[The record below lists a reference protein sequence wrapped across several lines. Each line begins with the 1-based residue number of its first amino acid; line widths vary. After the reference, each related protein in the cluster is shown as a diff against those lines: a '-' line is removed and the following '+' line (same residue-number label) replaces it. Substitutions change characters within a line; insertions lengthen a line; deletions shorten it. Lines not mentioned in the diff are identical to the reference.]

1 MCSSNKKNH
10 EIRLAG
16 PEHVEQIADL
26 YLRNWREA
34 YKGLLSQDYLDALT
48 MEAICDKWSDYI
60 TQPEHGVFMVME
72 EAEEGKPEKLAGFV
86 GFKPYHRLEN
96 CIYVYSL
103 HVEKHMRG
111 QGIGSALV
119 RKIAEKGCAEGYPRM
134 GVCVVVGN
142 DNARRLYAELGAE
155 HCMFIDD
162 GFAGDPVKSEVMVW
176 DLLHGPMAQNQRLK

>member
-1 MCSSNKKNH
+1 MCSSDKKKL

-16 PEHVEQIADL
+16 PE
-26 YLRNWREA
+26 
-34 YKGLLSQDYLDALT
+34 
-48 MEAICDKWSDYI
+48 
-60 TQPEHGVFMVME
+60 
-72 EAEEGKPEKLAGFV
+72 KLGGIV
-86 GFKPYHRLEN
+86 GFKPYQRIEN

-103 HVEKHMRG
+103 YIEKHLRG
-111 QGIGSALV
+111 QGIGTALV

-176 DLLHGPMAQNQRLK
+176 DLLDGPMAQNQRLK